1 MTIPKDTWISVKDAM
16 PDPNYNKIELELL
29 ICLNDGKN
37 QHALAADFNQAINYS
52 DLGVFTHWMLLS
64 KPKTTN

>member
-1 MTIPKDTWISVKDAM
+1 MTTPKDTWISVKDAM
-16 PDPNYNKIELELL
+16 PKAFDNSKFELL

-37 QHALAADFNQAINYS
+37 QHALAADFDQAINYS

-64 KPKTTN
+64 KPKKD